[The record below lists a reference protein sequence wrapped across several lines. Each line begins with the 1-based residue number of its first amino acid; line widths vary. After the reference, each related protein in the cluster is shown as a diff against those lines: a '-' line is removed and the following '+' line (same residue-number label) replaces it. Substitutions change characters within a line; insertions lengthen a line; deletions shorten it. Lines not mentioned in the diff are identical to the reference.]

1 MGKIPRKPKKRRS
14 KKKTSHVSTI
24 PPSDTNNEAYQRFL
38 QANAIRKQIK
48 DNIGDIFP
56 EIPRFEIS
64 LSEWAST
71 GIHKHGTCEVPR
83 LQRVMEW
90 QFHSDIRKY
99 PEVWFR
105 DIE

>member
-1 MGKIPRKPKKRRS
+1 MGKVPKKPNKRR
-14 KKKTSHVSTI
+14 KKDKSSSVPVSSASN
-24 PPSDTNNEAYQRFL
+24 PNDEAYQRFL

-48 DNIGDIFP
+48 DNVGDIFP
-56 EIPRFEIS
+56 DIPRFETS

-71 GIHKHGTCEVPR
+71 GISKHGTCEVPR